1 MKRYS
6 IVGFDHES
14 FSMGEKVAKIEI
26 FYSREWR
33 SWGIQKYNK
42 EGFLLGNAEWVYS
55 KEEANREKKNLE
67 KKYGIGR
74 KGK

>member
-1 MKRYS
+1 MKKFS
-6 IVGFDHES
+6 IVGFNPETSS
-14 FSMGEKVAKIEI
+14 FDEKVAKIKI
-26 FYSREWR
+26 FYNREWK

-55 KEEANREKKNLE
+55 KEEANREKKDLE

-74 KGK
+74 RGK